1 MEFENPSLDTIHDL
15 LSNART
21 IAVVGLSPKE
31 DRPSHGVARAMQGF
45 GFKIIPV
52 RPAVDSILGET
63 AYASLT
69 DLPETPDIVDVFRAS
84 EHVDKIVDQCIE
96 LGAKALWLQEG
107 VINEAAAKRAQE
119 AGMVVVM
126 DKCIYKQWIALFGSS
141 A

>member
-1 MEFENPSLDTIHDL
+1 MEFENPSLDAIHGL

-21 IAVVGLSPKE
+21 IAVVGLSPNE
-31 DRPSHGVARAMQGF
+31 DRPSHGVAQAMQGF

-52 RPAVDSILGET
+52 RPAIDTVLGEK

-84 EHVDKIVDQCIE
+84 EHVDDIVDDCIAI
-96 LGAKALWLQEG
+96 GAKALWLQEG
-107 VINEAAAKRAQE
+107 VVNEEAAKRAQD
-119 AGMVVVM
+119 AGMLVVM